1 MADLRTRLIDA
12 LAGLAGDL
20 YTAGIPSS
28 PDPGQVQVTKAG
40 AAWLHVSSYQGTR
53 GNGTG
58 AARVE
63 IWLVIADLDDPWS
76 ELLTL
81 TDLVEKALAL
91 PYLAPVEPV
100 DLDAQLAL
108 PDNPSCPAALLVIDL
123 DV

>member
-1 MADLRTRLIDA
+1 MALRQRLIDA

-20 YTAGIPSS
+20 YSVGIPSS
-28 PDPGQVQVTKAG
+28 PDPGQVQVSKAG
-40 AAWLHVSSYQGTR
+40 AAWLHVSSYQGGR
-53 GNGTG
+53 GNGFG
-58 AARVE
+58 SVRVE
-63 IWLVIADLDDPWS
+63 IWLVIADLDDPWT

-81 TDLVEKALAL
+81 TDLADKALSL
-91 PYLAPVEPV
+91 PDLAPIEPV